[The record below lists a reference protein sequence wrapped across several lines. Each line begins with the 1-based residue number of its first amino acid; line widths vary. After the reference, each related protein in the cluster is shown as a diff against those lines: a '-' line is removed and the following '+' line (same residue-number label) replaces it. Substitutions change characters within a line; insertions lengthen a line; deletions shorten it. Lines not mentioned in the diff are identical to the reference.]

1 MVKIACTGESKVV
14 RSMMESLAELAGKE
28 GEIVIS
34 ATRCVAKFPVKT
46 LLSDLRA
53 KEGNGRLTLTFHD
66 NTGNIQIHS
75 SAAVEDELKEF
86 LAELESWYV
95 EVCRAGSYMD
105 VKVPE
110 KYQAAISSLRLPAW
124 SSANGVDEDTG
135 DGKFSGRTSKSRS
148 SRQSEKV
155 SVAPDLIP
163 KTPEYQSGLV
173 RIALQVCAEFRTF
186 PCSRDALLEDMK
198 NHYGLSFEVLKE
210 ALGRE
215 GETAF
220 VNIETVGTETA

>member
-1 MVKIACTGESKVV
+1 MVKIACKGESKVV
-14 RSMMESLAELAGKE
+14 RSMMEGMAELAGTE
-28 GEIVIS
+28 AEIVIS
-34 ATRCVAKFPVKT
+34 ETRCVAKFPVKT

-53 KEGNGRLTLTFHD
+53 KEGNGRMTLTFHD

-124 SSANGVDEDTG
+124 SSAE
-135 DGKFSGRTSKSRS
+135 
-148 SRQSEKV
+148 
-155 SVAPDLIP
+155 L
-163 KTPEYQSGLV
+163 
-173 RIALQVCAEFRTF
+173 RTF
-186 PCSRDALLEDMK
+186 PCSSDALLEDMK
-198 NHYGLSFEVLKE
+198 NHYGLSFDVLKE

-215 GETAF
+215 GEIAF
-220 VNIETVGTETA
+220 VDIETLVTETV

>member
-1 MVKIACTGESKVV
+1 MVKIACTGESKVA

-34 ATRCVAKFPVKT
+34 ATRCVAKFPAKT

-95 EVCRAGSYMD
+95 EVCRAGNYMD

-110 KYQAAISSLRLPAW
+110 AYQKVIKPLRLPAW
-124 SSANGVDEDTG
+124 TKANGVDEDTG
-135 DGKFSGRTSKSRS
+135 DGK
-148 SRQSEKV
+148 KV
-155 SVAPDLIP
+155 SAAPDTIP
-163 KTPEYQSGLV
+163 KTSEYQSGLV

-198 NHYGLSFEVLKE
+198 SHYGLSFDMLKE
-210 ALGRE
+210 ALVLE
-215 GETAF
+215 GEDAF
-220 VNIETVGTETA
+220 VHIGTNGTETA